1 MAKIKTLYRAG
12 IKKKLFVTKG
22 CMYMHVYHK
31 NTIASIVLN
40 LQKRFQ

>member
-12 IKKKLFVTKG
+12 IKKKIICHQRLHV
-22 CMYMHVYHK
+22 HVYHK
-31 NTIASIVLN
+31 NKIASIVLN